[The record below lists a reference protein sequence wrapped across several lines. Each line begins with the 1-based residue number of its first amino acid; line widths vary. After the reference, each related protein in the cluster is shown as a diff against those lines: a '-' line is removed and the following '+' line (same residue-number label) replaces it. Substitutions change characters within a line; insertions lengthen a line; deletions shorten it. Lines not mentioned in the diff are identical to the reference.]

1 MVQAQV
7 PQQLRQ
13 PKIIERPRLTRQ
25 LDECGAR
32 TILLVAPAGYGK
44 TTLARQWLADKP
56 HAWCALTPACRDVA
70 ALALSIAT
78 AARAI
83 IPDAGKRMQTRLG
96 LSQRPSEEIDVF
108 VEMLAGDLA
117 QWPDAAWL
125 ALDDYQAVAGAADCE
140 TFIEGLMEAAPI
152 RVLASSRSH
161 PRWATSRSRAYGAH
175 FEIERQDLTMT
186 EEEAAQVAPP
196 SAVAL
201 AEGWPAVVG
210 LAASLETVQ
219 PRTQLA
225 DSTALHSFLAEE
237 LLKKAPPKVQR
248 SLFRLS
254 LCPDLSLEQARA
266 ILGAGRVASLVE
278 RSERLGL
285 LTVRDGNIAMH
296 PLLRQFIT
304 QWHHARDPN
313 WRADANAVCR
323 ALIHQRHWDAAFA
336 LIRELHDDELFDELL
351 SKGLTPMLQAGRHK
365 TVESWV
371 AHAKGKPS
379 ARSPWLLFAEAEV
392 TSRRGDQNRAQAL
405 SVQAA
410 RVAQDDSLAVRA
422 WNLAGRTAHLLD
434 RYDEAF
440 EHHSRAEALAGT
452 ASERYDALWGE
463 IVASWQVDP
472 DRAGD
477 LIKPL
482 TECADSSIDAQLR
495 LASVEVQHGL
505 RRGSIGDLENLI
517 RERVI
522 LAARADN
529 PVVASSYLTIAARWF
544 AMTGSYDDA
553 LRVSDETVA
562 LARQHRLSFVLP
574 TVLNVRAMSL
584 IGLRK
589 WGEAGRALSAADA
602 HAQEFDDVHNQV
614 DAHAIRM
621 RLDLARGET
630 ARALDATNA
639 EWARRPGPIEMLEYQ
654 ATCELVR
661 AVAGEDELAAAESRA
676 SMPPTA
682 DTLTLI
688 LAAKAIRSLRSGR
701 PSRAAIAS
709 LCSHVL
715 RSSCVDG
722 FVIAYRGCPE
732 LLNQAVLDERFRDY
746 ACTILPAARDSHLA
760 GRAGLRVT
768 QVERT
773 ALTRREKEVHELLA
787 QGLTNREIARLLY
800 VEEVTVKVHV
810 RHILDKLGVRSRVE
824 AATKFSG

>member
-1 MVQAQV
+1 MVQAQA

-296 PLLRQFIT
+296 PLVRQFV
-304 QWHHARDPN
+304 RDRHREGDQG
-313 WRADANAVCR
+313 WRDETRLVSR
-323 ALIHQRHWDAAFA
+323 ALIKQQLWDAAFS
-336 LIRELHDDELFDELL
+336 LISEAADDEVLEELIEAAL
-351 SKGLTPMLQAGRHK
+351 DPMLGAGRHA
-365 TVESWV
+365 TVEGWL
-371 AHAKGKPS
+371 A
-379 ARSPWLLFAEAEV
+379 ARSANTPWMLLAEAELA
-392 TSRRGDQNRAQAL
+392 SRRGDQRRAEALAIQSARQAGEGT
-405 SVQAA
+405 
-410 RVAQDDSLAVRA
+410 LAVRA
-422 WNLAGRTAHLLD
+422 WNLAGRSAHLSD
-434 RYDEAF
+434 RYAKALAC
-440 EHHSRAEALAGT
+440 HRRAEEIAR
-452 ASERYDALWGE
+452 ERHEVFETLWGLL
-463 IVASWQVDP
+463 VASWQLDP
-472 DRAGD
+472 PSAREFEGRLEA
-477 LIKPL
+477 
-482 TECADSSIDAQLR
+482 TADSSISSQLR
-495 LASVEVQHGL
+495 ITTARCYGAL
-505 RRGSIGDLENLI
+505 REGRIMELFDRLE
-517 RERVI
+517 EGVI
-522 LAARADN
+522 LAPRAESPLTSTSFLTSTTRIFAMVGRYQQAARIVDQ
-529 PVVASSYLTIAARWF
+529 TIAIA
-544 AMTGSYDDA
+544 
-553 LRVSDETVA
+553 EE
-562 LARQHRLSFVLP
+562 HRLSFVLP
-574 TVLNVRAMSL
+574 SVLNVRAMAL
-584 IGLRK
+584 TGLRE
-589 WGEAGRALSAADA
+589 WGAASRAIVAAATLARD
-602 HAQEFDDVHNQV
+602 FGDVHNEV
-614 DAHAIRM
+614 DAHVH
-621 RLDLARGET
+621 RLRLHLARGEPAKAT
-630 ARALDATNA
+630 SLTDGTRTRDVGPLEFLELRATFNLAAAAAGTEDLVERRTEPAPHA
-639 EWARRPGPIEMLEYQ
+639 EIRTL
-654 ATCELVR
+654 
-661 AVAGEDELAAAESRA
+661 ELAA
-676 SMPPTA
+676 
-682 DTLTLI
+682 D
-688 LAAKAIRSLRSGR
+688 AIWSLRKPTRRST
-701 PSRAAIAS
+701 A
-709 LCSHVL
+709 LDQLLSHVIE
-715 RSSCVDG
+715 SKCVDG
-722 FVIAYRGCPE
+722 YVLAYRAYPD
-732 LLNQAVLDERFRDY
+732 LLARSIEDADFRSFV
-746 ACTILPAARDSHLA
+746 APIVEQARDQA
-760 GRAGLRVT
+760 IAKKAGLALEGESHT
-768 QVERT
+768 QLTPRER
-773 ALTRREKEVHELLA
+773 EVHELLA

-800 VEEVTVKVHV
+800 IEEVTVKVHV
-810 RHILDKLGVRSRVE
+810 RHILEKLGVRSRVE
-824 AATKFSG
+824 AATKVAD